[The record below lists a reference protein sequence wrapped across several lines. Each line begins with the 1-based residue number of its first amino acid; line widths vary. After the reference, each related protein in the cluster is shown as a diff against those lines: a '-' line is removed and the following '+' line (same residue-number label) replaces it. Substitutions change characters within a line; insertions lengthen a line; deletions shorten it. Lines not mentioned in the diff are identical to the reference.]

1 MEFEVEKLIKL
12 MEAKKQLT
20 QALSNIRC
28 DNRLFMKTNQREK
41 GKSYASSEEMLASL
55 QAPFREH
62 GIHVQMLASDLKDSK
77 VVCAFSATHLE
88 SSETLVYSHAA
99 SASSPTG
106 TITPDSVE
114 AAKTRCIGTFIR
126 GLTMVPK
133 LAPNQIQHAADTIK
147 AQKRLSQANEQIRAN
162 IEEKANG

>member
-1 MEFEVEKLIKL
+1 MEFDIEKLIKL
-12 MEAKKQLT
+12 MEAKTKLIE
-20 QALSNIRC
+20 ALSKVRC
-28 DNRLFMKTNQREK
+28 DNKLFMKTNQREK

-55 QAPFREH
+55 QTPFRDH

-77 VVCAFSATHLE
+77 VICAFSATHLE

-106 TITPDSVE
+106 AITPDSVE

-133 LAPNQIQHAADTIK
+133 LAPNQMQHTKETIN
-147 AQKRLSQANEQIRAN
+147 AQKRLSQVNEQIKAKIKERAN
-162 IEEKANG
+162 E